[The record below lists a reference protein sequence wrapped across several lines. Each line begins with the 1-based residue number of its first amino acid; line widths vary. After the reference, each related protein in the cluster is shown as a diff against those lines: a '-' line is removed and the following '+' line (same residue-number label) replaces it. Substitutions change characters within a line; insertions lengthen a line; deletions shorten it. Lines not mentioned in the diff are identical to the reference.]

1 MTVEA
6 RVPGSLAPR
15 ESRSRA
21 REYFGT
27 EDWWAVWIGL
37 AIVAVAVL
45 LFESGSSIKWLAI
58 APKKW
63 STPSPK
69 SFCMADTP
77 SFGSPRESS

>member
-37 AIVAVAVL
+37 AELVPDRAMDGQRLLMRDERVFVLAAVALGVGDVVERASL
-45 LFESGSSIKWLAI
+45 S
-58 APKKW
+58 
-63 STPSPK
+63 
-69 SFCMADTP
+69 
-77 SFGSPRESS
+77 